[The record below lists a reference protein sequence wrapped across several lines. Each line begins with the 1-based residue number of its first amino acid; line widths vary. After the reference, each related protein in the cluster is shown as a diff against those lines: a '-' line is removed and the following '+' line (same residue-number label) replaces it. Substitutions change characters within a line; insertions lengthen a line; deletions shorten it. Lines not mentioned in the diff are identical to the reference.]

1 MLNLSEKL
9 EPKDNCPWF
18 LFYSILNG
26 RDVNPSLSR
35 KEIYGKKRSSEEAAK
50 IVVERL
56 KESGNIQDFIS
67 SISDNVSWY
76 GRFSRWPRIY
86 IIRSKK
92 TKWSLDP

>member
-1 MLNLSEKL
+1 MA
-9 EPKDNCPWF
+9 
-18 LFYSILNG
+18 
-26 RDVNPSLSR
+26 
-35 KEIYGKKRSSEEAAK
+35 KKRSSEEAAK

-86 IIRSKK
+86 FTQKVMEEMKNAKIIFLKENKK
-92 TKWSLDP
+92 CLK